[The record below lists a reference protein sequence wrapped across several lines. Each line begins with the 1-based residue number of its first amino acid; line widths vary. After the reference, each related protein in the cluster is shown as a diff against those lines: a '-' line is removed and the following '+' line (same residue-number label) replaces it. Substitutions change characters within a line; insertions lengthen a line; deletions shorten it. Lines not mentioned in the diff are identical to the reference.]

1 MKTVEDLKQ
10 YCLQHAGAKEDYP
23 FGYEP
28 LVMKVGGKMFAIISE
43 SSSEPKESSESSE
56 ADMSSKMSES
66 SKPIKASISLKCEP
80 HMAELLRMQYDAVK
94 PGYHLNKKHWN
105 TIQTGGDVPNSE
117 LQEMIDH
124 SYDLVVKS
132 LTRKQRAEMF

>member
-1 MKTVEDLKQ
+1 MKTLEELKA

-23 FGYEP
+23 FGHEP

-43 SSSEPKESSESSE
+43 SSGSNESGGANRTTTES
-56 ADMSSKMSES
+56 AH
-66 SKPIKASISLKCEP
+66 ASISLKCEP
-80 HMAELLRMQYDAVK
+80 HMAELLRMQYEAVA

-105 TIQTGGDVPNSE
+105 TVQANGSVPDSE

-124 SYDLVVKS
+124 SYDLIVKS
-132 LTRKQRAEMF
+132 LTKKQRAEMF